1 MMWVDGDRKCMFST
15 NTVTIIEQVT
25 RTIVNRRYLP
35 MRGVASDVG
44 GLISATSSRKM
55 LRELRIV
62 MPMVIFSPELA
73 GM

>member
-1 MMWVDGDRKCMFST
+1 M
-15 NTVTIIEQVT
+15 EQVT
-25 RTIVNRRYLP
+25 RTMVKRRYLP

-44 GLISATSSRKM
+44 GLISATSNKKM

-62 MPMVIFSPELA
+62 IPIVIFSPEFA

>member
-1 MMWVDGDRKCMFST
+1 MM
-15 NTVTIIEQVT
+15 EHVT
-25 RTIVNRRYLP
+25 RTMVKSRYFP

-62 MPMVIFSPELA
+62 IPMVIFSPEFA